1 MAHAYFVVSKTGD
14 ATEIRHSSFCGWK
27 VFGPGQKGAYCST
40 SSIWPAFKTQPDY
53 RCLFLPCLWRWRW
66 QSLAR
71 ERAGSTDTLCP
82 VAQTWSGSWRL
93 GQSHWV
99 LVVTWSF
106 YFGGISLV
114 LAIQFPVSVPR
125 MQVTLPLVP
134 KQAHSCT
141 SSISA
146 SGIQVVYRYHYPAPQ
161 SLHWVTGH
169 SITLPCVIS
178 SIK

>member
-1 MAHAYFVVSKTGD
+1 MAEK
-14 ATEIRHSSFCGWK
+14 
-27 VFGPGQKGAYCST
+27 CS
-40 SSIWPAFKTQPDY
+40 A
-53 RCLFLPCLWRWRW
+53 
-66 QSLAR
+66 LAR
-71 ERAGSTDTLCP
+71 EGHTAPQAASGLPLKHNLITDASFFPASGGEDGKAWPEREQAAQTCSAQ

-114 LAIQFPVSVPR
+114 LAMQFPVYVPC

-146 SGIQVVYRYHYPAPQ
+146 SGVQVVYRYHYPAPQ
-161 SLHWVTGH
+161 SLH
-169 SITLPCVIS
+169 
-178 SIK
+178 